1 MRKRILFSL
10 IALLMVIMTACSS
23 ASTGNKSTGNEST
36 GNKSSGENTGGGEV
50 IELNYAFFAPAGTF
64 PAVQMEKWAEEL
76 EKRTNG
82 KVNVNTFPGGTLL
95 TAENM
100 YDGVANGLADIGL
113 SSTTYEPGRFPLLA
127 ISDMPSGYPNAK
139 VASKAIADLV
149 NEYPPDALKDF
160 KIITTFAS
168 EPAYIQSQK
177 PIESLEDLK
186 GKQLR
191 ISGATTDLFKE
202 LGASPVGMSQS
213 EVAEALQTGIVNG
226 YVSSREVLKDM
237 KYAEMVKYVTDY
249 PLTINTFVAVMNKSK
264 WDSLP
269 EDVKKVIDE
278 LNAEMT
284 TFTGDYLDT
293 YVGEVL
299 KWSGDEHGI
308 QTVALKDKEKW
319 AEIGSKLQQDAVK
332 KAEEAG
338 LPGQEYHNRLKELVE
353 KYSQE

>member
-1 MRKRILFSL
+1 MKKKLLFILMAITML
-10 IALLMVIMTACSS
+10 IITACGSS
-23 ASTGNKSTGNEST
+23 T
-36 GNKSSGENTGGGEV
+36 SSGGNSGGGDV

-64 PAVQMEKWAEEL
+64 PAVQMEKWAEEV
-76 EKRTNG
+76 EKRTDG
-82 KVNVNTFPGGTLL
+82 KVRVNTFPGGSLL

-127 ISDMPSGYPNAK
+127 ISDMPSGYPNGA
-139 VASKAIADLV
+139 VASKVVADLV

-168 EPAYIQSQK
+168 EPAYIQSQE
-177 PIESLEDLK
+177 PIESLADVK

-191 ISGATTDLFKE
+191 ISGATTNLFKE
-202 LGASPVGMSQS
+202 LGASPVGMSQG
-213 EVAEALQTGIVNG
+213 EVAEALQTGIVDG

-249 PLTINTFVAVMNKSK
+249 PLTLNTFVAVMNKSK

-269 EDVKKVIDE
+269 EDVKTVIDE
-278 LNAEMT
+278 LNKEMT
-284 TFTGDYLDT
+284 DFTGDYLDQ
-293 YVGEVL
+293 YVDEVS
-299 KWSGDEHGI
+299 KWSEDEHSI
-308 QTVALKDKEKW
+308 EVVSLKDKEKW
-319 AEIGSKLQQDAVK
+319 DEIGQKLQLDAVK

-338 LPGQEYHNRLKELVE
+338 LPGQEYQERLKELVE